1 MFAIRDVNTRKLLQ
15 RYVYKTASAR
25 IEVYDA
31 TKITFRTF
39 HWYSYCYTDVPRPS
53 RFTCEGLAR
62 ETTCEGLARETS
74 QIPLQ
79 NISYSLKTLQTVFF
93 KPKFYINNLNITLK
107 VRLWLVLTFE
117 NFATSAAILSSR
129 SANTCT
135 RTTKFGQNVLF
146 YMAFR

>member
-15 RYVYKTASAR
+15 RYVYKMANAR

-62 ETTCEGLARETS
+62 ETRVGLIHKHTVVVVLLKLTNALVFSLEPLDTS
-74 QIPLQ
+74 LMM
-79 NISYSLKTLQTVFF
+79 
-93 KPKFYINNLNITLK
+93 
-107 VRLWLVLTFE
+107 
-117 NFATSAAILSSR
+117 
-129 SANTCT
+129 
-135 RTTKFGQNVLF
+135 RTDLG
-146 YMAFR
+146 

>member
-15 RYVYKTASAR
+15 RYVYKTASAS

-62 ETTCEGLARETS
+62 ETNNMPHND
-74 QIPLQ
+74 I
-79 NISYSLKTLQTVFF
+79 ISYLIGRVSEALKIER
-93 KPKFYINNLNITLK
+93 PGI
-107 VRLWLVLTFE
+107 R
-117 NFATSAAILSSR
+117 
-129 SANTCT
+129 
-135 RTTKFGQNVLF
+135 
-146 YMAFR
+146 

>member
-39 HWYSYCYTDVPRPS
+39 HWYSYCYAAADVPGPDPPVT

-62 ETTCEGLARETS
+62 ETRQLGLVNGVVS
-74 QIPLQ
+74 CDH
-79 NISYSLKTLQTVFF
+79 V
-93 KPKFYINNLNITLK
+93 
-107 VRLWLVLTFE
+107 
-117 NFATSAAILSSR
+117 
-129 SANTCT
+129 
-135 RTTKFGQNVLF
+135 
-146 YMAFR
+146 